1 MANALMQ
8 SPDFSGFEKFGHPYG
23 LILYYLFTF
32 VVMVVL
38 LNILIALYN
47 SAYEDIYENAN
58 DEYLALFAQ
67 KTMQFVRAP
76 DENVFI
82 APFNLIE
89 VFLLAIPLEWWMP
102 KRSYERLNDIV
113 MAVLYSPLLVVA
125 AVFERQSA
133 REIRANRA
141 RGDDDDDTVE
151 EWEQMADQV
160 DFEADGWRKTVD
172 QAKTDLELDPTL
184 AEVKGLRAEVEKL
197 SGLVAELLRQQNGGG
212 GGGKV
217 PQLLVGGGGLSR
229 SSTVSR
235 SSFLLDPKIHVSLI
249 PPCSRLC
256 FLTLAY
262 CRPSG
267 RASSRLVRT
276 ASRGSSRVAWGVNLP
291 RRRIMRSLR
300 SGCFVRNDMKN
311 DLDSRTSL
319 PSCFIEDF
327 VSFSLCIPL

>member
-8 SPDFSGFEKFGHPYG
+8 SPDFNGFERFGHPYG

-47 SAYEDIYENAN
+47 SAYSDIYDNAN

-102 KRSYERLNDIV
+102 RRHYERLNDVV
-113 MAVLYSPLLVVA
+113 MAVLYSPLLLVA

-141 RGDDDDDTVE
+141 RGDEDDGTVE
-151 EWEQMADQV
+151 EWEQMAGDV
-160 DFEADGWRKTVD
+160 DFEADGWKKTVD
-172 QAKTDLELDPTL
+172 MAKTDLEFDPTV
-184 AEVKGLRAEVEKL
+184 AEVQRLRADVEKL
-197 SGLVAELLRQQNGGG
+197 SGLVAELLAQGRAGDGAKAQ
-212 GGGKV
+212 
-217 PQLLVGGGGLSR
+217 GGGGLSR
-229 SSTVSR
+229 TSTVR
-235 SSFLLDPKIHVSLI
+235 LFCSL
-249 PPCSRLC
+249 
-256 FLTLAY
+256 
-262 CRPSG
+262 
-267 RASSRLVRT
+267 
-276 ASRGSSRVAWGVNLP
+276 
-291 RRRIMRSLR
+291 
-300 SGCFVRNDMKN
+300 
-311 DLDSRTSL
+311 
-319 PSCFIEDF
+319 
-327 VSFSLCIPL
+327 

>member
-89 VFLLAIPLEWWMP
+89 VFLLAIPFEWWMP
-102 KRSYERLNDIV
+102 KQKYERLNDIV
-113 MAVLYSPLLVVA
+113 MAIIYSPLLLVA
-125 AVFERQSA
+125 AMFEQQSA

-141 RGDDDDDTVE
+141 RGDEDDGTIE
-151 EWEQMADQV
+151 EWEQMADQI

-172 QAKTDLELDPTL
+172 SAKTNLEVDPTL
-184 AEVKGLRAEVEKL
+184 AEVQRLRAEVEKL
-197 SGLVAELLRQQNGGG
+197 TGLVSELLALGVKGGE
-212 GGGKV
+212 GK
-217 PQLLVGGGGLSR
+217 GSGGGLSR
-229 SSTVSR
+229 TSTVS
-235 SSFLLDPKIHVSLI
+235 SS
-249 PPCSRLC
+249 
-256 FLTLAY
+256 
-262 CRPSG
+262 
-267 RASSRLVRT
+267 
-276 ASRGSSRVAWGVNLP
+276 
-291 RRRIMRSLR
+291 
-300 SGCFVRNDMKN
+300 
-311 DLDSRTSL
+311 
-319 PSCFIEDF
+319 
-327 VSFSLCIPL
+327 VSFRL

>member
-113 MAVLYSPLLVVA
+113 MAIIYSPLLVVA

-141 RGDDDDDTVE
+141 RGDDDDDTIE

-184 AEVKGLRAEVEKL
+184 AEVKSLRAEVEKL
-197 SGLVAELLRQQNGGG
+197 SGLVAELLKQNGGNG
-212 GGGKV
+212 GYKSA
-217 PQLLVGGGGLSR
+217 QAAGGGLSR
-229 SSTVSR
+229 TSTVS
-235 SSFLLDPKIHVSLI
+235 L
-249 PPCSRLC
+249 
-256 FLTLAY
+256 
-262 CRPSG
+262 
-267 RASSRLVRT
+267 
-276 ASRGSSRVAWGVNLP
+276 
-291 RRRIMRSLR
+291 
-300 SGCFVRNDMKN
+300 
-311 DLDSRTSL
+311 
-319 PSCFIEDF
+319 
-327 VSFSLCIPL
+327 FSLSVN